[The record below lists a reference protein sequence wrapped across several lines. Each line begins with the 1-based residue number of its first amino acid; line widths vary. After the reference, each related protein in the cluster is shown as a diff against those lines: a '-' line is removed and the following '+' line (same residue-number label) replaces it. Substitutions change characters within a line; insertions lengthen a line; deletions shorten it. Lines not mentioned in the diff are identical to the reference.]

1 MIVDDQRPREM
12 DTHCLTE
19 YSIEDKFK
27 RHLSLTLEALQSN
40 PGYKDK
46 VLEKVKSATDS
57 NLNYLGI

>member
-1 MIVDDQRPREM
+1 M